1 MFDLLVRNVCLQHQQ
16 MSFDVAVMKGLIVKM
31 ESNITGV
38 AKQEIDG
45 QGDLILPPF
54 VETHT
59 HLDTSLTAGD
69 PEWNVS
75 GTLQEGIRI
84 WQRRKQMLTKEDVI
98 HRAKQV
104 LQQYISH
111 GVLYVRTHVDISD
124 PALTALRALIQLREQ
139 VASDV
144 TLQVIAFPQDGVWN
158 CPDNR
163 ERLKEAIHLGV
174 DGIGAIPHQ
183 EDSREEGIASLE
195 YIFDLAVRH
204 QRMVHVLC
212 DEADSADSR
221 YLEVMARLAE
231 QTGLRSRVTASHVIA
246 TSYYSD
252 DYFAYVA
259 ELVQRSGMNIVVCP
273 LVNSFMQGRLDPYP
287 KGRGIARVKEL
298 NQRGVN
304 VTIAHDDIASPFYPL
319 GSANMLQA
327 AFMGIHLAHLTSMEE
342 MEDALKTITV
352 NGAKV
357 LQLGQYYGIGVG
369 QPAHF
374 VLLPYHQIT
383 DLLRYQPQPTYVV
396 SHGRVIAETNRP
408 HTKIYI

>member
-1 MFDLLVRNVCLQHQQ
+1 MFDLLLRNVRLQHQQ
-16 MSFDVAVMKGLIVKM
+16 ISFDVAVMNGLIVKM

-75 GTLQEGIRI
+75 GTLHEGIRI
-84 WQRRKQMLTKEDVI
+84 WKRRKQMLTKEDVI

-111 GVLYVRTHVDISD
+111 GVLYVRSHVDISD
-124 PALTALRALIQLREQ
+124 PALTALRALIELREQ
-139 VASDV
+139 IASDV
-144 TLQVIAFPQDGVWN
+144 ILQVIAFPQDGVWN

-163 ERLKEAIHLGV
+163 ERLKEAIYLGA
-174 DGIGAIPHQ
+174 DGIGAIPQQ
-183 EDSREEGIASLE
+183 ENSREEGIASLK
-195 YIFDLAVRH
+195 YIFDLAVQH
-204 QRMVHVLC
+204 QRIVHVLC
-212 DEADSADSR
+212 DEVDSANSR
-221 YLEVMARLAE
+221 YLEVMAQLAE

-259 ELVQRSGMNIVVCP
+259 ELVHRSGMNIVVCP
-273 LVNSFMQGRLDPYP
+273 LVNAFMQGRLDPYP

-304 VTIAHDDIASPFYPL
+304 VAISHDDIASPFYPL
-319 GSANMLQA
+319 GSANMMQA
-327 AFMGIHLAHLTSMEE
+327 AFMGIHLAHLTGIKEMEE
-342 MEDALKTITV
+342 AFKMITIRA
-352 NGAKV
+352 AKV
-357 LQLGQYYGIGVG
+357 FQLEQNYGIEVG

-374 VLLPYHQIT
+374 ILLPYHQVT

-408 HTKIYI
+408 YTKIYI